1 MRFSSMI
8 NHLLTIHE
16 EDIKTDEVETGID
29 DEIEET
35 IVDQGE
41 IDLYCENED
50 TNSYEEKEVTTGD
63 EDANSENNVN
73 EENESEHYY

>member
-35 IVDQGE
+35 IVD
-41 IDLYCENED
+41 
-50 TNSYEEKEVTTGD
+50 
-63 EDANSENNVN
+63 
-73 EENESEHYY
+73 